1 MANIGVILLI
11 TTAILLA
18 LLFIIL
24 IIWASLSYINNPNNN
39 SLSSL
44 PNCNTNV
51 NLSDLIQI
59 SSTGSNCLQN
69 GHSTSLFYIGQIPPQ
84 TYDYVVARWPTQPLD
99 VCVSFCTGYTGG
111 TCYGPPYNG
120 KSSQS
125 NFDNCMSQLSSTT
138 CIPPI
143 PIAANGTTLYYA
155 FSPTCN
161 ICDNCGS
168 IT

>member
-1 MANIGVILLI
+1 MVNIGVILLF
-11 TTAILLA
+11 TTAILLS

-24 IIWASLSYINNPNNN
+24 IIWASISYINNSNN
-39 SLSSL
+39 SITSL
-44 PNCNTNV
+44 PNCNSNV
-51 NLSDLIQI
+51 NPSDLIQI
-59 SSTGSNCLQN
+59 SSTGSICLQN
-69 GHSTSLFYIGQIPPQ
+69 GLPISLYYIGQIPPQ
-84 TYDYVVARWPTQPLD
+84 TYDYVVAPWGTQPLD

-120 KSSQS
+120 QSSQS

-143 PIAANGTTLYYA
+143 PIASKDNTLYYA
-155 FSPTCN
+155 LSPTCN